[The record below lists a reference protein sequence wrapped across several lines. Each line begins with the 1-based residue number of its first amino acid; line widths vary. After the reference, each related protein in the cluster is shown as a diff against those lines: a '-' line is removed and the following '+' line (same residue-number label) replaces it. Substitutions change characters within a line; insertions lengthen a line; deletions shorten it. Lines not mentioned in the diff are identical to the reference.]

1 MSNFI
6 NEIKLMLSLDTM
18 VYAFICGI
26 LIAVCASVLGVSL
39 VLKRYSMIGDGLSHT
54 AFASLAIAS
63 ALSLAPMYVTIPVV
77 IVSAFVLLRLNE
89 KGLMKGDALTAIIS
103 TGALAIGTVA
113 VEFSPGSNIDLN
125 GYMFGSIM
133 ALNESDL
140 IFSVILFAVVIP
152 VYLVMYNRI
161 FSVTFDPS
169 FAKATGIKVS
179 LYDSVLAVLSAI
191 TIVIGMRFMGTLLIS
206 ALIVFPAMTAMRIMK
221 SFKGVVI
228 LSAVLPVFS
237 FTIGLTASYFLE
249 TPAGSSVVCVS
260 LIIFIISSIIGFIK
274 KK

>member
-228 LSAVLPVFS
+228 LSAHNRTYGFVLS
-237 FTIGLTASYFLE
+237 
-249 TPAGSSVVCVS
+249 
-260 LIIFIISSIIGFIK
+260 
-274 KK
+274 